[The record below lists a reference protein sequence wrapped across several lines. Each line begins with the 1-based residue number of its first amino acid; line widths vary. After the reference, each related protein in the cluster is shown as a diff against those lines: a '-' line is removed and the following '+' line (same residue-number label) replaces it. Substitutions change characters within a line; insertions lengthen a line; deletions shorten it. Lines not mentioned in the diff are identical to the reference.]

1 MLLLLLLLQMHTNE
15 IKLGSFPYS
24 LYSNKRTLQDSLLV
38 LTDLYF
44 FLCDSIANKILAFP
58 CEGVLKKKK
67 KPTCWDLEIFEVSLS
82 NPTSVSSALLS
93 FPHHL
98 FSLTTHANPF
108 FFYRLLSFYFVS
120 HFSVSPLRLFLNSF
134 FFLLPLV
141 GFKPNP
147 LVPQTFSFVSIFT
160 LFVSLPE
167 KSWPSKYFHCL
178 GLR

>member
-1 MLLLLLLLQMHTNE
+1 MESFFLSRKKKKKSLVLHLSPCFLTSSSKNLGCFLLLLLLLLQMHTNE

-120 HFSVSPLRLFLNSF
+120 SFFRVSFKTVLKF
-134 FFLLPLV
+134 FFL
-141 GFKPNP
+141 
-147 LVPQTFSFVSIFT
+147 S
-160 LFVSLPE
+160 
-167 KSWPSKYFHCL
+167 PSSRWF
-178 GLR
+178 